1 MKVDLKVLFKA
12 EYAEPG
18 SMRRPS
24 EEETYIYFCYFLD
37 ECEGI
42 IQSNLMLIL

>member
-1 MKVDLKVLFKA
+1 LKALFKA

-18 SMRRPS
+18 SMRRPA
-24 EEETYIYFCYFLD
+24 EEETYIYFCDFLD

-42 IQSNLMLIL
+42 IQSILMLML